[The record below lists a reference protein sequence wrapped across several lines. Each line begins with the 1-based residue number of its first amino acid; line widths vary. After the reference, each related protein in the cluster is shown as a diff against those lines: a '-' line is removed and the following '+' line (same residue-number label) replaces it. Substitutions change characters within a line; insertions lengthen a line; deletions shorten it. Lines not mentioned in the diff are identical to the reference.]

1 MLRSS
6 PERPMSGLAQEI
18 PTHGFDEAGRARES
32 TADLQMLMER
42 KMSSQI
48 VIQANARRPSLAGSI
63 LVNLAC
69 HSIHGLSALA
79 SRFMHALHESRQ
91 RQADQVIRR
100 YRHLIDRSNV

>member
-6 PERPMSGLAQEI
+6 PEQPTSGLAQKI
-18 PTHGFDEAGRARES
+18 QTHGFDEAGPGRES

-42 KMSSQI
+42 KMSSQT
-48 VIQANARRPSLAGSI
+48 VIQANARRPGLAGSI

-69 HSIHGLSALA
+69 HLIHGLSALA